1 MKGKKVFLLGS
12 VILAAMLVGSLLV
25 ISSAAIAGPKVY
37 QLKIQSAW
45 PHGDKSMELLPVFA
59 SAAEKRS
66 NGRIKIS
73 VFAAPE
79 IVPTENLFGA
89 TKRGV
94 VDMMHGGGVVW
105 GSIIPVTNVEFGLP
119 GAFRVPEV
127 ESFEGK
133 ADEIRKLFF
142 ERGLADI
149 LSEEYAK
156 QGLYFLD
163 IHVYGP
169 VPVTV
174 SKKEIKKCSDFEGM
188 IIRAEG
194 LNMIYQTAGGAKTIV
209 VQGEETYLAL
219 KTGVVD
225 AAEWDIS
232 CITGMK
238 WHEVAPY
245 WIRGMENDHAIGE
258 IAVNMKQWNSF
269 PDDIKKAL
277 KDAAK
282 DYYHATVAGYKE
294 EMGVAEQL
302 IKEGKLFEIIL
313 DKECQDKYAK
323 IAVEIMDQEAKKDPA
338 TARAV
343 KLIKEWR
350 GIK

>member
-1 MKGKKVFLLGS
+1 MKQKKRFMAGLVVLVTLLIFS
-12 VILAAMLVGSLLV
+12 LTSLPAFAAE
-25 ISSAAIAGPKVY
+25 KVY
-37 QLKIQSAW
+37 RLKIQSAW
-45 PHGDKSMELLPVFA
+45 PHGDKSMDLLKEFA
-59 SAAEKRS
+59 SAADKRS
-66 NGRIKIS
+66 NGKLKIT

-89 TKRGV
+89 TKRGT
-94 VDMMHGGGVVW
+94 VDMLHGGGIVW
-105 GSIIPVTNVEFGLP
+105 GSMIPVANVEFGLP

-127 ESFEGK
+127 KSFEGK

-142 ERGLADI
+142 ERGFAEI
-149 LSEEYAK
+149 LREEYAK
-156 QGLYFLD
+156 HDLHFLD

-174 SKKEIKKCSDFEGM
+174 SKKPIRKCSDFEGM
-188 IIRAEG
+188 KLRADG
-194 LNMIYQTAGGAKTIV
+194 LDMIYQTAGGAKTMVI
-209 VQGEETYLAL
+209 QGEEVYMAL

-245 WIRGMENDHAIGE
+245 WIRGMENDHAIGD
-258 IAVNMKQWNSF
+258 ICVNMKKWNAL
-269 PDDIKKAL
+269 PDDIKQAL
-277 KDAAK
+277 RGAAK

-294 EMGVAEQL
+294 EVGIAEQL
-302 IKEGKLFEIIL
+302 IKEGKLHEIIL

-323 IAVEIMDQEAKKDPA
+323 LAVQIMDQEAAKDPV
-338 TARAV
+338 TAKAI
-343 KLIKEWR
+343 KIIKEWR